1 MRLATHSML
10 PSPDDRI
17 YAPYKIGAL
26 VEVLAEQGIP
36 AEDSLRGSGVA
47 ANELGD
53 PYALTSVRQ
62 YMTVCMNAVSL
73 GCNAATPF
81 EVGSRLHVSAYGM
94 YGYALLSCL
103 TLREYF
109 KLAVQYRRL
118 ATPPLSIEWAEN
130 PDTVIWTFPDIF
142 VANPSQDLRQFLIE
156 QQFSLHVTH
165 LEDVA
170 GRSCPPLEARFTY
183 RAPEHADIYSRY
195 LKCPC
200 LFDQPK
206 FELVYDAALLD
217 QRPQMAHRL
226 TAALVQETCDR
237 LIGSAKTSAGTSGY
251 VYRTLMDH
259 PGDFLTMDAVAE
271 TLNMT
276 TRTLRRHLEAEGTT
290 YRHIMDDVRSSLAIE
305 YLNTTRMSTIDIAML
320 LGFSDAA
327 SFRKALKRW
336 TGKGPGQLRRSF
348 G

>member
-1 MRLATHSML
+1 ML
-10 PSPDDRI
+10 PSPDERM
-17 YAPYKIGAL
+17 YAPYKIAAL

-36 AEDSLRGSGVA
+36 AEDSLKGSGIGA
-47 ANELGD
+47 DELDD

-62 YMTVCMNAVSL
+62 YMIVCMNAVSL

-81 EVGSRLHVSAYGM
+81 EVGTRLHVSAYGM

-103 TLREYF
+103 TLRDYF
-109 KLAVQYRRL
+109 RLAVQYRRL
-118 ATPPLSIEWAEN
+118 ATPPLSIEWTEN
-130 PDTVIWTFPDIF
+130 PDTVVWTFPNIF
-142 VANPSQDLRQFLIE
+142 VGNPSESVRQFLIE

-170 GRSCPPLEARFTY
+170 GRSCPPLKACFTY
-183 RAPEHADIYSRY
+183 PAPKHAEIYSRY

-200 LFDQPK
+200 FFDQPE
-206 FELVYDAALLD
+206 FELAYDSALLD
-217 QRPQMAHRL
+217 QKPQMAHRL

-259 PGDFLTMDAVAE
+259 PGEFLTMEAVADR
-271 TLNMT
+271 LNMT

-290 YRHIMDDVRSSLAIE
+290 YRLIMDDVRCSLAIE
-305 YLNTTRMSTIDIAML
+305 YLKTTRMSTIDIAIL

-336 TGKGPGQLRRSF
+336 TGKGPGQLRR
-348 G
+348 

>member
-1 MRLATHSML
+1 MTTSARSML
-10 PSPDDRI
+10 PSPDERI

-36 AEDSLRGSGVA
+36 ARDSLRGSGVNA
-47 ANELGD
+47 DELGN

-62 YMTVCMNAVSL
+62 YMIVCMNAITL

-81 EVGSRLHVSAYGM
+81 EVGARLHVSAYGM

-103 TLREYF
+103 TLRDYF
-109 KLAVQYRRL
+109 RLAVQYRRL

-130 PDTVIWTFPDIF
+130 PDTVVWTFPDMF
-142 VANPSQDLRQFLIE
+142 VTNPSQNLRRFLIE
-156 QQFSLHVTH
+156 QQFSQHVTH

-183 RAPEHADIYSRY
+183 PAPEHADLYSGY
-195 LKCPC
+195 LACPC
-200 LFDQPK
+200 LFDQPE
-206 FELVYDAALLD
+206 FELIYDAALLD
-217 QRPQMAHRL
+217 HKPQMAHRL

-237 LIGSAKTSAGTSGY
+237 LIGSAKSSAGTSGY

-259 PGDFLTMDAVAE
+259 PGEFPSMESVADS
-271 TLNMT
+271 LNMT

-290 YRHIMDDVRSSLAIE
+290 YRHIMDDVRCSLAIE
-305 YLNTTRMSTIDIAML
+305 YLKTTRMGTMDIAML

-336 TGKGPGQLRRSF
+336 TGKGPGQLRR
-348 G
+348 